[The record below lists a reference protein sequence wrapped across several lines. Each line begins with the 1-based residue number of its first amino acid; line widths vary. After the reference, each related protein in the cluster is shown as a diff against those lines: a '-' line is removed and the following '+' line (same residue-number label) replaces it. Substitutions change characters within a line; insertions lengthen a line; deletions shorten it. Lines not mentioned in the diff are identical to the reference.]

1 LRIRSEVQGD
11 SAVSKVKN
19 QIKEVF
25 NVMQNNVE
33 KVMERGSKLEDI
45 QDKVQR
51 DRD

>member
-1 LRIRSEVQGD
+1 M
-11 SAVSKVKN
+11 SKVKN